1 MHSVRDSD
9 TVARLG
15 GDEFVVLLESITQ
28 PADAERV
35 VEKIRKAFE
44 RPVDVGG
51 HRLVAGLSIGIA
63 HYPEDGEAEAQL
75 LKHADDRMYLIKA
88 RRRQQPLDCA

>member
-1 MHSVRDSD
+1 M
-9 TVARLG
+9 
-15 GDEFVVLLESITQ
+15 VLLESIAH

-35 VEKIRKAFE
+35 VDKIRAAFE
-44 RPVDVGG
+44 QPVDLVS
-51 HRLVAGLSIGIA
+51 HQLVAGLSIGIA

-75 LKHADDRMYLIKA
+75 LKQADDRMYLIKA